1 MERTP
6 VDGVV
11 CVVWFN
17 KGIVIFARY
26 DACHNAW
33 CEGSG
38 IMRSHKYVTHWTT
51 LDEAKAAPELVEAG
65 RAVVD
70 DYNKACEEKYDEM
83 KWDVFGGVQPL
94 AFALA
99 KIGATHAT
107 P

>member
-6 VDGVV
+6 VDGAM
-11 CVVWFN
+11 CIVWFN

-51 LDEAKAAPELVEAG
+51 LDEAKAAPELAEAG
-65 RAVVD
+65 RAAMEHLCQD
-70 DYNKACEEKYDEM
+70 PSPTCCESATCRIALCD
-83 KWDVFGGVQPL
+83 
-94 AFALA
+94 ALA

>member
-1 MERTP
+1 MTRTP
-6 VDGVV
+6 VDGVM
-11 CVVWFN
+11 CVVWARGNSVPF
-17 KGIVIFARY
+17 FAYWNNDRWMV
-26 DACHNAW
+26 NAW
-33 CEGSG
+33 RWLYPEE
-38 IMRSHKYVTHWTT
+38 VTHWTT

-65 RAVVD
+65 RTVVD
-70 DYNKACEEKYDEM
+70 DYNKACEERYDEM